1 MRSVKKYVLVFEVMC
16 MYRPKLRAIH
26 FPLYDVSVEPETHL
40 LYMVYIYIYGTWY
53 MVYIYGTW
61 CTWCVYIYKA
71 IWWNKVEVRAGL
83 A

>member
-53 MVYIYGTW
+53 MVYIYMVHGVHG
-61 CTWCVYIYKA
+61 VYIYIKLSGGTR
-71 IWWNKVEVRAGL
+71 WR
-83 A
+83 